1 MLVAVPFPTA
11 PFIPPLILAPLP
23 SIVIYPSPFVEHC
36 HVQDSFVST
45 ESSLPVRVHDVDA
58 IVASGPLIDLAAAA
72 PRVLRVRHVRPQSYQ
87 QSTELTVQT
96 DNEESLTLDTMF
108 QPTETQSSGNT
119 FSQRLAKPRTK
130 HNSNGLGKAETS
142 STMTTPIN
150 TTHDYA
156 ENPRGSFS
164 NDSPLSLTGS
174 ASFRNSESPSRSA
187 ANLANEGIRSRK
199 PSNTANTSKRHT
211 IAVDNSDVDVA
222 AAIALLQELKKRA
235 SPEDLILLHKALLP
249 TRNVERTIAPS
260 QPEPKEQEEPISP
273 LIRRSSLLPAGVKTR
288 LSRELLRN
296 YSENN
301 VTVRSASVSRQHVP
315 TESPRLDVPL
325 DFEALDL
332 ADGGAELQGGRP
344 TTPSNFYP
352 QIGTYKM
359 GSLRITNGSASP
371 EPARLLQRVEQAGI
385 QRKPSVP
392 ESSSGEGFTTADEGE
407 ADPEYIRPS
416 RATVVSLRAPRRSSE
431 QQDRK
436 PSSDARARSKSRGPP
451 VRRGI
456 EAETSR
462 SAAQPSRPQ
471 AAQRASEYA
480 QEYTSEFDTLENPH
494 MSNPA
499 LTTTVSRLS
508 TVHDE
513 SPVEGGVDAREEALR
528 KLTGDAPTAS
538 SRGQKPQTQKHLSVA
553 RPPMT
558 KSDSGYSSEASRRS
572 IIRENNCDEVLN
584 AALGAADQAERTRSK
599 ESLPAVRPSLEQISE
614 DNVSSPQ
621 SPYMQQQISAV
632 QKAERHRSLPSFFFK
647 KSSSST
653 SVNKIATPPV
663 TPAKQTKKLQKSRP
677 QSQMI
682 VPEQVQEQEP
692 VLPEVEPEFIS
703 GDPEDLSVNFSRP
716 TRRLERGPSASPQT
730 QEENERDARGRGRS
744 RREDVASPTA
754 AAEGSP
760 DGTTRKRSRSF
771 FRFRSRSRSKSQHR
785 REEDVTVLSVAD
797 EPLPAHDFSDF
808 GTVAQSLGQSPYD
821 IATRRVKQ
829 MGPYDPS
836 KPWFHPHEIS
846 RAAPKPDIKSEVQQ
860 TRGKSVDRS
869 RQDRARS
876 QSRPRESIDAV
887 LSRPPTR
894 GKSRRSQSAHNIAV
908 PRVPEAVP
916 ELPKQT
922 ETMSGTFSRPA
933 SKDGNVR
940 VGTIDFGTGFAQGR
954 LEPILTSSEKAKARR
969 RTQSVAPR
977 VRPRSAVITE
987 EAVPQREAQQPAQT
1001 PCTEASKV
1009 PVRELPQ
1016 VPTEKPSRALPLE
1029 LPQLPSRTPP
1039 KVPTHEKQPNNT
1051 RLSVSTKPTGS
1062 EESSSVPRTPVSP
1075 VSPAARSSWES
1086 QALAWRERK
1095 QSLNDMLSS
1104 PTVERKNFASS
1115 TPASPA
1121 IQAYSPTMQAPR
1133 RAPTVIVSRYITP
1146 QGSEFAMHLGE
1157 EGPYRKLHSEDPYR
1171 HRSEDPYRKLHS
1183 DNPTDLR
1190 PAQKDVERTDSS
1202 STYRTA
1208 TSERSQDS
1216 FASRDS
1222 AKYRTHRPAENTSQE
1237 KTSTPPSR
1245 SNITQKRSS
1254 RVNEQPSSQSQPMPR
1269 PQRRSTA
1276 PPEAQDVPYDRF
1288 SGGLGYGWERGIG
1301 FGGSAG
1307 TRQKNDTKAARKSVA
1322 ISQNFGVDLSDV
1334 PVFMVRN

>member
-1 MLVAVPFPTA
+1 
-11 PFIPPLILAPLP
+11 
-23 SIVIYPSPFVEHC
+23 
-36 HVQDSFVST
+36 
-45 ESSLPVRVHDVDA
+45 
-58 IVASGPLIDLAAAA
+58 
-72 PRVLRVRHVRPQSYQ
+72 
-87 QSTELTVQT
+87 
-96 DNEESLTLDTMF
+96 MF
-108 QPTETQSSGNT
+108 QPTDTQSSGNT
-119 FSQRLAKPRTK
+119 FSQRLTKPRTR
-130 HNSNGLGKAETS
+130 HNSTSLGKPETS
-142 STMTTPIN
+142 STKITPIN
-150 TTHDYA
+150 TTSDYA
-156 ENPRGSFS
+156 EDVRRSYYS

-187 ANLANEGIRSRK
+187 TNLSSEGIRSRNASTT
-199 PSNTANTSKRHT
+199 PANTSKRHT

-260 QPEPKEQEEPISP
+260 QPEKTKEHDEPISP

-332 ADGGAELQGGRP
+332 ADGSNELQGTRP
-344 TTPSNFYP
+344 ATPSDFYP

-371 EPARLLQRVEQAGI
+371 EPARLLNRVEKAGI

-407 ADPEYIRPS
+407 PSLEYVRPS
-416 RATVVSLRAPRRSSE
+416 RATVVSLRAPRKSSE

-451 VRRGI
+451 VRRSN

-462 SAAQPSRPQ
+462 STAQTNHPQ
-471 AAQRASEYA
+471 IAQRASEYA
-480 QEYTSEFDTLENPH
+480 QEYASEVDTLENPH
-494 MSNPA
+494 MSSPA

-513 SPVEGGVDAREEALR
+513 SPVEGGIDAREEALR
-528 KLTGDAPTAS
+528 KLTGDAPAAN
-538 SRGQKPQTQKHLSVA
+538 SRAQRPQTQRHLNVA
-553 RPPMT
+553 RPPMK

-572 IIRENNCDEVLN
+572 IIRESNCDEVLDT
-584 AALGAADQAERTRSK
+584 ALDAADQAERTRSK
-599 ESLPAVRPSLEQISE
+599 ESLAGARPSLEQINE
-614 DNVSSPQ
+614 DKVTSPQ
-621 SPYMQQQISAV
+621 SPYVQQISAV

-653 SVNKIATPPV
+653 SVHTIAATPITPV
-663 TPAKQTKKLQKSRP
+663 KQSRKLQKSRP
-677 QSQMI
+677 RSQTI
-682 VPEQVQEQEP
+682 VPEQVQEKEP
-692 VLPEVEPEFIS
+692 ALPEVEPEFTP

-730 QEENERDARGRGRS
+730 QEEDDRDARGRGRS
-744 RREDVASPTA
+744 RREDVVSQSA

-785 REEDVTVLSVAD
+785 KEEDIILSVAD

-808 GTVAQSLGQSPYD
+808 GTIAQSLGQSPYD

-836 KPWFHPHEIS
+836 KPWFHPHELS
-846 RAAPKPDIKSEVQQ
+846 RAAPKPDTSSDVQQ
-860 TRGKSVDRS
+860 SRGKSVERS

-876 QSRPRESIDAV
+876 QSRPRESIDAI

-894 GKSRRSQSAHNIAV
+894 GKATRSQSAHNIAV
-908 PRVPEAVP
+908 PRVREAVP

-933 SKDGNVR
+933 SKDGDVR

-954 LEPILTSSEKAKARR
+954 LEPILTNSEKAKTRR

-977 VRPRSAVITE
+977 PRPRSAVVPE
-987 EAVPQREAQQPAQT
+987 EAMPQRETPQAGQT
-1001 PCTEASKV
+1001 PSSEA
-1009 PVRELPQ
+1009 PRVRELPR
-1016 VPTEKPSRALPLE
+1016 VPTEKPSQVLPLE
-1029 LPQLPSRTPP
+1029 LPQVPSRAPP
-1039 KVPTHEKQPNNT
+1039 KVPSHGKQLNNM
-1051 RLSVSTKPTGS
+1051 RLSVSTKATDFK
-1062 EESSSVPRTPVSP
+1062 ESTSAPHTPASP
-1075 VSPAARSSWES
+1075 VSPAAGSSWES

-1095 QSLNDMLSS
+1095 QSINQMLSS
-1104 PTVERKNFASS
+1104 PATERKSFASS

-1133 RAPTVIVSRYITP
+1133 RAPTVVVSRYITP

-1171 HRSEDPYRKLHS
+1171 HRSEDPYRRLHAE
-1183 DNPTDLR
+1183 NPTDLR
-1190 PAQKDVERTDSS
+1190 PAQEDVERTDSS

-1222 AKYRTHRPAENTSQE
+1222 AKHRSYRPAENTTPE
-1237 KTSTPPSR
+1237 KTQAPPTSR
-1245 SNITQKRSS
+1245 SNTTQKRSS
-1254 RVNEQPSSQSQPMPR
+1254 RVYEQPQIQQQQPQPMPR

-1276 PPEAQDVPYDRF
+1276 PPENQDVSYDRF

-1307 TRQKNDTKAARKSVA
+1307 TRQKNDTKAARKSVV
-1322 ISQNFGVDLSDV
+1322 ISQNYGVDLSDV

>member
-1 MLVAVPFPTA
+1 
-11 PFIPPLILAPLP
+11 
-23 SIVIYPSPFVEHC
+23 
-36 HVQDSFVST
+36 
-45 ESSLPVRVHDVDA
+45 
-58 IVASGPLIDLAAAA
+58 
-72 PRVLRVRHVRPQSYQ
+72 
-87 QSTELTVQT
+87 
-96 DNEESLTLDTMF
+96 MF
-108 QPTETQSSGNT
+108 QPTETQSPGNA
-119 FSQRLAKPRTK
+119 FSQRLTKPRTK
-130 HNSNGLGKAETS
+130 HNSTGLGKAETS
-142 STMTTPIN
+142 STPIN
-150 TTHDYA
+150 TTSDYA
-156 ENPRGSFS
+156 EDVRGSYS
-164 NDSPLSLTGS
+164 NDSPLSLAGP
-174 ASFRNSESPSRSA
+174 ASFRNSVSPSRPATNHS
-187 ANLANEGIRSRK
+187 NESIRPRTTSTT
-199 PSNTANTSKRHT
+199 PANTSKRHT

-260 QPEPKEQEEPISP
+260 QPETKEYDEPISP

-315 TESPRLDVPL
+315 TESPSLDVPL

-332 ADGGAELQGGRP
+332 ADGSTELQGGRP

-352 QIGTYKM
+352 QIGSYKM

-371 EPARLLQRVEQAGI
+371 EPGRLLNRVEKAGI

-407 ADPEYIRPS
+407 PSSEYARPS

-431 QQDRK
+431 QQERK

-451 VRRGI
+451 VRRNV
-456 EAETSR
+456 EAETSK
-462 SAAQPSRPQ
+462 STVKSSRPQ
-471 AAQRASEYA
+471 VSQRASEYA
-480 QEYTSEFDTLENPH
+480 QEYASEVDTLDNPH
-494 MSNPA
+494 MSSPA

-513 SPVEGGVDAREEALR
+513 SPVEGGINAREEALR
-528 KLTGDAPTAS
+528 KLTGDAPTADG
-538 SRGQKPQTQKHLSVA
+538 RAQKPQAQTHLNVT
-553 RPPMT
+553 RPGMN
-558 KSDSGYSSEASRRS
+558 KSDSGYSSEMSRRS
-572 IIRENNCDEVLN
+572 IVKESNCDEVLD

-599 ESLPAVRPSLEQISE
+599 ESLAGARPSLEQISE
-614 DNVSSPQ
+614 DKVSSAQ
-621 SPYMQQQISAV
+621 SPYVQQISAV
-632 QKAERHRSLPSFFFK
+632 QKAERHRSLPSFFYK

-653 SVNKIATPPV
+653 SVNTIATTPV
-663 TPAKQTKKLQKSRP
+663 TPVKQTRKLQKSRP
-677 QSQMI
+677 RSQTI

-692 VLPEVEPEFIS
+692 VLPEVEPEFMP

-730 QEENERDARGRGRS
+730 QEENDRDGRGRGRS
-744 RREDVASPTA
+744 RREDVASQVA

-760 DGTTRKRSRSF
+760 DGATRRRSRSF

-785 REEDVTVLSVAD
+785 REEEITVLSVAD

-829 MGPYDPS
+829 MGAYDPS

-846 RAAPKPDIKSEVQQ
+846 RAAPSPEVSSDAQKS
-860 TRGKSVDRS
+860 RGKSVDRS
-869 RQDRARS
+869 QQDRARS

-894 GKSRRSQSAHNIAV
+894 GKTRRSQSAHNMAV

-954 LEPILTSSEKAKARR
+954 LEPILTSSEKAKTRR

-977 VRPRSAVITE
+977 VRPRSAVVPE
-987 EAVPQREAQQPAQT
+987 EAMPQRETQQPAQT
-1001 PCTEASKV
+1001 PSREAYK
-1009 PVRELPQ
+1009 VRELPQ
-1016 VPTEKPSRALPLE
+1016 VPAEKLSQALPLE
-1029 LPQLPSRTPP
+1029 LPQLPSRAPP
-1039 KVPTHEKQPNNT
+1039 QVPVHGKQPNNM
-1051 RLSVSTKPTGS
+1051 RLSVSTKPTDIK
-1062 EESSSVPRTPVSP
+1062 ESTSAPHTPASP
-1075 VSPAARSSWES
+1075 VSPATGSSWES

-1095 QSLNDMLSS
+1095 QSLNQMLSS
-1104 PTVERKNFASS
+1104 PAAERKSFASS

-1146 QGSEFAMHLGE
+1146 QSSEFAMHLGE

-1171 HRSEDPYRKLHS
+1171 HRSEDPYRNLHS
-1183 DNPTDLR
+1183 ENPTDLR
-1190 PAQKDVERTDSS
+1190 PAQQDVERTDSS

-1222 AKYRTHRPAENTSQE
+1222 AKYRTHRPVENTTPE
-1237 KTSTPPSR
+1237 KISAPPASK
-1245 SNITQKRSS
+1245 SNTTQKRSS
-1254 RVNEQPSSQSQPMPR
+1254 RVYEQPQPQPQSQSQSQSMPR

-1276 PPEAQDVPYDRF
+1276 PPENQDVPYDRF

>member
-1 MLVAVPFPTA
+1 
-11 PFIPPLILAPLP
+11 
-23 SIVIYPSPFVEHC
+23 
-36 HVQDSFVST
+36 
-45 ESSLPVRVHDVDA
+45 
-58 IVASGPLIDLAAAA
+58 
-72 PRVLRVRHVRPQSYQ
+72 
-87 QSTELTVQT
+87 
-96 DNEESLTLDTMF
+96 MF
-108 QPTETQSSGNT
+108 QPNETQSPGNG

-130 HNSNGLGKAETS
+130 HTSTGLGKAETS
-142 STMTTPIN
+142 STNTTPIN
-150 TTHDYA
+150 TTTDYA
-156 ENPRGSFS
+156 EDFRGSYF

-174 ASFRNSESPSRSA
+174 ASYRNSESPSRSA
-187 ANLANEGIRSRK
+187 TNLPTEGIRSRK
-199 PSNTANTSKRHT
+199 ASNTANTSKRHT

-260 QPEPKEQEEPISP
+260 QPENKDHEEPPISP

-371 EPARLLQRVEQAGI
+371 EPARLLQRVEKAGI

-407 ADPEYIRPS
+407 PSLEHVRPS

-451 VRRGI
+451 VRRSI

-513 SPVEGGVDAREEALR
+513 SPVEGGIDAREEALR
-528 KLTGDAPTAS
+528 KLTGDASTAI
-538 SRGQKPQTQKHLSVA
+538 RRAQKPQTQTHLNVA
-553 RPPMT
+553 RPLMT
-558 KSDSGYSSEASRRS
+558 KSDSGYSSEVSRRS
-572 IIRENNCDEVLN
+572 IIRESNPDEVLN

-599 ESLPAVRPSLEQISE
+599 ESLPALRPSLEQISE

-653 SVNKIATPPV
+653 SVNKITTPPV
-663 TPAKQTKKLQKSRP
+663 APVTPVKQTRKLQKSRP
-677 QSQMI
+677 QSQMV
-682 VPEQVQEQEP
+682 VPEQLQEQEP
-692 VLPEVEPEFIS
+692 VLPEVEPEFVA
-703 GDPEDLSVNFSRP
+703 GDAEDLSVNFSRP

-730 QEENERDARGRGRS
+730 QEENDRDARGRGRS
-744 RREDVASPTA
+744 RRDDVASQTA

-760 DGTTRKRSRSF
+760 DGATRKRSRSF

-785 REEDVTVLSVAD
+785 REEEITVLSVAD

-846 RAAPKPDIKSEVQQ
+846 RAAPKPDLSSEAQQ
-860 TRGKSVDRS
+860 SRGKSVDRS

-894 GKSRRSQSAHNIAV
+894 GRATRSQSAHNIAV
-908 PRVPEAVP
+908 PRVPEAVS

-922 ETMSGTFSRPA
+922 ETMSGTFSHPA

-954 LEPILTSSEKAKARR
+954 LEPILTNSEKAKTRR

-977 VRPRSAVITE
+977 VRPRSVVVPE
-987 EAVPQREAQQPAQT
+987 EAVPIPQRKTQQPAQT
-1001 PCTEASKV
+1001 PSSEVVKA
-1009 PVRELPQ
+1009 RELPQ
-1016 VPTEKPSRALPLE
+1016 VTAEKRSQALPLE
-1029 LPQLPSRTPP
+1029 LPQLPSRAPP
-1039 KVPTHEKQPNNT
+1039 KVPAHGKQPNHMN
-1051 RLSVSTKPTGS
+1051 LSVSTKPTDIK
-1062 EESSSVPRTPVSP
+1062 ESTIAPHTPASP

-1095 QSLNDMLSS
+1095 QNLNEMLSS
-1104 PTVERKNFASS
+1104 PVGERKSFALS

-1157 EGPYRKLHSEDPYR
+1157 EGSYRKLHSEDPYR
-1171 HRSEDPYRKLHS
+1171 HRSEDPYRKLHH

-1190 PAQKDVERTDSS
+1190 PAQEDVERTDSS

-1222 AKYRTHRPAENTSQE
+1222 AKYRTQRPSENTTPE
-1237 KTSTPPSR
+1237 KTSAPPASR

-1254 RVNEQPSSQSQPMPR
+1254 RVYEQPQAQAQAQAMPR

-1276 PPEAQDVPYDRF
+1276 PPENQNVAYDRF